1 LAKPRGVVVK
11 KNSTAVLAISVL
23 AVLLAGCGNS
33 AGSGASGNIV
43 TGPNGEMLLV
53 HPRSAQ
59 ANSVMEAAFDGTLVV
74 GEDDCIIGRTSDG
87 RDFGLLFPA
96 GARFGAG
103 DPPTVE
109 VEGHSLR
116 VGHLVSFGGGS
127 LSRSDIGKILGGA
140 PDQCLREE
148 TFYVQTF

>member
-1 LAKPRGVVVK
+1 MNRMPAL
-11 KNSTAVLAISVL
+11 LAIAAL
-23 AVLLAGCGNS
+23 AALLAGCGSS
-33 AGSGASGNIV
+33 ASSGASGTIV
-43 TGPNGEMLLV
+43 TGQNGEMLLV

-59 ANSVMEAAFDGTLVV
+59 ANSVMEAAFDGTLVI
-74 GEDDCIIGRTSDG
+74 GEDDCVTGRTSDG

-96 GARFGAG
+96 GAQFGAG

-109 VEGHSLR
+109 VENHSLR
-116 VGHLVSFGGGS
+116 IGDLVSFGGGY

>member
-1 LAKPRGVVVK
+1 MK
-11 KNSTAVLAISVL
+11 KNRTAVMAISLL

-43 TGPNGEMLLV
+43 TGPNGEILLLN
-53 HPRSAQ
+53 PRSTGE
-59 ANSVMEAAFDGTLVV
+59 NYEMEAAFEGTLVV

-96 GARFGAG
+96 GARFETG
-103 DPPTVE
+103 DPPAVE

-116 VGHLVSFGGGS
+116 VGDLVSFGGGS
-127 LSRSDIGKILGGA
+127 LSRSDIGKLLGGA
-140 PDQCLREE
+140 SDQCLREE
-148 TFYVQTF
+148 TFYVQTFSAESPRSY